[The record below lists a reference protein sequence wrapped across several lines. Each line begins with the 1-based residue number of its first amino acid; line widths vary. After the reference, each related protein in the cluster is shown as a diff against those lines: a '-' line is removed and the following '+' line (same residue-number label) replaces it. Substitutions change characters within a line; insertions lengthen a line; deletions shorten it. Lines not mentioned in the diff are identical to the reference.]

1 MRRISIVN
9 VALIFVSG
17 ILKDQTIPCQSCLI
31 SPHASTARRRELTG
45 VRGTSEP
52 SMLRLVIG
60 WLVKVD
66 DDEFFGFRDYSY
78 LDVAASRATYAQY
91 RQGY

>member
-1 MRRISIVN
+1 
-9 VALIFVSG
+9 
-17 ILKDQTIPCQSCLI
+17 
-31 SPHASTARRRELTG
+31 
-45 VRGTSEP
+45 
-52 SMLRLVIG
+52 MLRLVIG

-66 DDEFFGFRDYSY
+66 DDEFLVFRDYSY